1 MVMKQK
7 TSETKGVKKR
17 VQQSAEHQKHYEEF
31 LAVLTAKTKSENKRY
46 YRVMTD
52 EDRRYLSPGAFGY
65 LSHLVRMGSV
75 PQSMAE
81 HLITFAYHI
90 HLFTGRIVTK
100 PMMDTIVNYHIFS
113 GQEPVSVREF
123 LSIVTENDQD
133 LNWNEVN

>member
-1 MVMKQK
+1 MKQK

-17 VQQSAEHQKHYEEF
+17 VRQTEKDRKLYEDF
-31 LAVLTAKTKSENKRY
+31 LAVLTAKTKTQEEQH

-65 LSHLVRMGSV
+65 LSHLVRMGSI
-75 PQSMAE
+75 PKSMAE